1 MRKASSSYIVFAVM
15 IVLTMLLSACQ
26 TKEVVKT
33 VEVEKVV
40 QQTVE
45 VEKVVQQT
53 VQVEKVV
60 QQTVQVEKVVQ
71 QTVEVAV
78 TPTPVPPTA
87 TSAPVQ
93 IGTADNPI
101 IMALAPSAT
110 SQDLQTGGQA
120 IADKLAEL
128 TGYTIK
134 INVPTN
140 YAALV
145 EAMGSGNAHIGWL
158 PPLAY
163 MLAKYKGYADVGLV
177 VLRSGSDHYG
187 FQYVTN
193 AARKDADG
201 KLMFTSFYDATT
213 GKSTA
218 DAATALAQ
226 FAGKKPCWTDP
237 LSASGYV
244 LPSGLLAKVGIK
256 VKSGAWVQ
264 GHPTVITSVYL
275 SPNGEICDFGATYI
289 DARTAVAKTFPDVN
303 DKVQIIYISDPI
315 IPNDNVSFA
324 SNVPAD
330 VRQKLIDGLVQ
341 LASTED
347 GLTLLKNGGY
357 DIGGLKP
364 VDDTFYDDFRAYLDA
379 AGYDVTNFK

>member
-1 MRKASSSYIVFAVM
+1 MRKTSSSYIVFAVM

-53 VQVEKVV
+53 VEVEKVV
-60 QQTVQVEKVVQ
+60 EKTVQVQVEKVV
-71 QTVEVAV
+71 EV
-78 TPTPVPPTA
+78 TPTAIPPTA
-87 TSAPVQ
+87 TSEPLEV
-93 IGTADNPI
+93 GTDANPI

-110 SQDLQTGGQA
+110 SQELQTGGQA

-128 TGYTIK
+128 TGYVIK
-134 INVPTN
+134 ISVPTN

-163 MLAKYKGYADVGLV
+163 MLAKYKGYADVGLA
-177 VLRSGSDHYG
+177 VLRSGADHYG
-187 FQYVTN
+187 FQYVANT
-193 AARKDADG
+193 ARVDADG
-201 KLMFTSFYDATT
+201 KPMFTSYYDAAT

-226 FAGKKPCWTDP
+226 FSGKKPCWTDP

-244 LPSGLLAKVGIK
+244 LPSGLLASSSVK

-275 SPNGEICDFGATYI
+275 SPNGEICDFGATYV
-289 DARTAVAKTFPDVN
+289 DARTAVTKNFPDVN

-324 SNVPAD
+324 TNVPAE
-330 VRQKLIDGLVQ
+330 VRQKITDALIEIS
-341 LASTED
+341 STEE
-347 GLTLLKNGGY
+347 GRTLLKNGGY
-357 DIGGLKP
+357 DIGGLSK
-364 VDDTFYDDFRAYLDA
+364 VDDTFYDEFRAYLDA

>member
-1 MRKASSSYIVFAVM
+1 MRKVSSSYIVVAVM
-15 IVLTMLLSACQ
+15 IIATMLLSACK
-26 TKEVVKT
+26 TKEVIKT
-33 VEVEKVV
+33 VEVEKV
-40 QQTVE
+40 

-60 QQTVQVEKVVQ
+60 QQTVQVEKVV
-71 QTVEVAV
+71 EV
-78 TPTPVPPTA
+78 TPTAIPPTA
-87 TSAPVQ
+87 TAEQ
-93 IGTADNPI
+93 KAIGTADNPI

-120 IADKLAEL
+120 IADKLSEL
-128 TGYTIK
+128 TGYK
-134 INVPTN
+134 INISVPTN

-177 VLRSGSDHYG
+177 VLRSGADHYG

-193 AARKDADG
+193 AARVDADG
-201 KLMFTSFYDATT
+201 KPMFTSFFDPAT

-226 FAGKKPCWTDP
+226 FSGKKPCWTDP

-244 LPSGLLAKVGIK
+244 LPAGLLAKLGIK
-256 VKSGAWVQ
+256 VKAGAWVQ

-275 SPNGEICDFGATYI
+275 SPNGEICDFGATYV
-289 DARTAVAKTFPDVN
+289 DARTSIAKTFADVN
-303 DKVQIIYISDPI
+303 DKVVVIFLSDPI

-330 VRQKLIDGLVQ
+330 VRQKITDALLEIAG
-341 LASTED
+341 TEE
-347 GLTLLKNGGY
+347 GRTLLKNGGY
-357 DIGGLKP
+357 DIGGLSK
-364 VDDTFYDDFRAYLDA
+364 VDDTFYDEFRAYLDA